1 MSAAKNSELSS
12 GDLPSKEEVKPRVE
26 QLTSAAK
33 RLAVEW
39 IPYHRNK
46 ADEATLIKRTL
57 RATPLFEKVNRR
69 DWKLVSELFHVRKYD
84 AGEVIFEGG
93 TPGLGMY
100 VVIDGRVKIITE
112 ENGQEVTLAE
122 MKEGDF
128 FGEMSL
134 IDEVERSAGAVA
146 VSDTRLVGLFRP
158 QLRELMNHRPRLGI
172 IIFERL
178 ARIVVQRLRASNEML
193 ADEVE
198 HHREETA
205 KQEEKESA

>member
-1 MSAAKNSELSS
+1 MSAAKDAELSS
-12 GDLPSKEEVKPRVE
+12 GDLPGKDEAKPRVE
-26 QLTSAAK
+26 QLTATAK

-46 ADEATLIKRTL
+46 DDEATLIKRTL

-69 DWKLVSELFHVRKYD
+69 DWKLVSDLFHVRKYD
-84 AGEVIFEGG
+84 AGEVIFEKG

-100 VVIDGRVKIITE
+100 VVIDGRVKIVTE

-122 MKEGDF
+122 LSEGDF

-146 VSDTRLVGLFRP
+146 LADTRLVGLFRP

-178 ARIVVQRLRASNEML
+178 ARIVVKRLRVSNEML
-193 ADEVE
+193 AEEVQ
-198 HHREETA
+198 HHKEETA
-205 KQEEKESA
+205 KQEEMDNA